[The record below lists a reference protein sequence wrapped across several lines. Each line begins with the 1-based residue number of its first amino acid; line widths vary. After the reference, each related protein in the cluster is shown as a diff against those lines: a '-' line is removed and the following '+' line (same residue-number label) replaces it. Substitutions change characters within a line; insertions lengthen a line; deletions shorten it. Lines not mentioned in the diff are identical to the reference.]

1 MSSQANPAAFEP
13 GRRER
18 NKQEKRRRIL
28 AAAGR
33 LFRRKG
39 FAATTTQEIATAAG
53 IAAGT
58 LFLYARSKEDL
69 LLLVFMDEMQAVI
82 GRAFATVPADA
93 PLVDRLMHIFGGL
106 ADYHEEDVPLARAF
120 IREIAFNEDRERR
133 REVMGVRLAIN
144 AGVVRLIEQAQQCR
158 EISRE
163 LDPGDAAQVYFS
175 VYFLLLQG
183 WLNDDMTRADFNS
196 LLRRRLET
204 AVAGSRSRARR
215 PRAGSRINGRS

>member
-1 MSSQANPAAFEP
+1 MSSQTDLTSAEP

-39 FAATTTQEIATAAG
+39 FAGTTTQEIATAAG

-69 LLLVFMDEMQAVI
+69 LLLVFMDEMQEVI
-82 GRAFATVPADA
+82 ARAFAAVPLGA
-93 PLVDRLMHIFGGL
+93 PLVDQLMHVFGVL
-106 ADYHEEDVPLARAF
+106 ADYHAEDVPLARAF

-133 REVMGVRLAIN
+133 REVMGVRMAIN
-144 AGVVRLIEQAQQCR
+144 AGVARLIGQAQQRR

-175 VYFLLLQG
+175 VYFLLLQN
-183 WLNDDMTRADFNS
+183 WLNDDIDRASFDS

-204 AVAGSRSRARR
+204 AVAGSRARAA
-215 PRAGSRINGRS
+215 RAGGKINGRS

>member
-1 MSSQANPAAFEP
+1 MSSQANLVPAEP

-28 AAAGR
+28 TAAGR

-69 LLLVFMDEMQAVI
+69 LLLVFMEEMQEVI
-82 GRAFATVPADA
+82 GRAFAVVPLEA
-93 PLVDRLMHIFGGL
+93 PLVDQLMRVFGVL

-133 REVMGVRLAIN
+133 REVMGVRMAIN
-144 AGVVRLIEQAQQCR
+144 AGVARLVEQAQQRR
-158 EISRE
+158 EVRRE
-163 LDPGDAAQVYFS
+163 LDSGDAAQVYFS
-175 VYFLLLQG
+175 VYFLLLQN
-183 WLNDDMTRADFNS
+183 WLNDDIARARFNV

-204 AVAGSRSRARR
+204 AVAGSRAR
-215 PRAGSRINGRS
+215 SRINARS

>member
-1 MSSQANPAAFEP
+1 MSSQTDLTSAEP

-39 FAATTTQEIATAAG
+39 FAGTTTQEIATAAG

-69 LLLVFMDEMQAVI
+69 LLLVFMDEMQEVI
-82 GRAFATVPADA
+82 ARAFAAVPLGA
-93 PLVDRLMHIFGGL
+93 PLVDQLMHVFGVL
-106 ADYHEEDVPLARAF
+106 ADYHAEDVPLARAF

-133 REVMGVRLAIN
+133 REVMGVRMAIN
-144 AGVVRLIEQAQQCR
+144 AGVARLIGQAQQRR

-175 VYFLLLQG
+175 VYFLLLQN
-183 WLNDDMTRADFNS
+183 WLNDDIDRASFDS
-196 LLRRRLET
+196 LLRRRLQT
-204 AVAGSRSRARR
+204 AVAGSRARAA
-215 PRAGSRINGRS
+215 RAGGKINGRS

>member
-1 MSSQANPAAFEP
+1 MSSHANLAVEP

-69 LLLVFMDEMQAVI
+69 LLLVFMDEMQEVI
-82 GRAFATVPADA
+82 GRAFATVPANA
-93 PLVDRLMHIFGGL
+93 PLVDQLMHIFGVL
-106 ADYHEEDVPLARAF
+106 ADYHEEDVPLARAL

-133 REVMGVRLAIN
+133 REVLGVRAKIN
-144 AGVVRLIEQAQQCR
+144 AGVVRLIERAQQRR

-163 LDPGDAAQVYFS
+163 LDPGDAAQVFFS
-175 VYFLLLQG
+175 VYFLLLQN
-183 WLNDDMTRADFNS
+183 WLNDDIARDRFNA

-204 AVAGSRSRARR
+204 AVAGSRARR
-215 PRAGSRINGRS
+215 P

>member
-1 MSSQANPAAFEP
+1 MSSQADLSLAEP

-69 LLLVFMDEMQAVI
+69 LLLVFMDEMQEVI
-82 GRAFATVPADA
+82 GRAFATVPAEA
-93 PLVDRLMHIFGGL
+93 PLVDRLMHIFGVL
-106 ADYHEEDVPLARAF
+106 ADYHAEDVRLARAF

-133 REVMGVRLAIN
+133 REVMGVRTAIN
-144 AGVVRLIEQAQQCR
+144 AGAGRLIEQAQRRR
-158 EISRE
+158 ELSRD

-175 VYFLLLQG
+175 VYFLLLQN
-183 WLNDDMTRADFNS
+183 WLNDDIDRDRFDA

-204 AVAGSRSRARR
+204 AVAGSRARR
-215 PRAGSRINGRS
+215 PAIARTPR

>member
-1 MSSQANPAAFEP
+1 MSSQANLAVEP

-69 LLLVFMDEMQAVI
+69 LLLVFMDEMQEVI
-82 GRAFATVPADA
+82 GRAFATVPANA
-93 PLVDRLMHIFGGL
+93 PLVDQLMHIFGVL
-106 ADYHEEDVPLARAF
+106 ADYHEEDVPLARAL

-133 REVMGVRLAIN
+133 REVLGVRAKIN
-144 AGVVRLIEQAQQCR
+144 AGVVRLIERAQQRR

-163 LDPGDAAQVYFS
+163 LDPGDAAQVFFS
-175 VYFLLLQG
+175 VYFLLLQN
-183 WLNDDMTRADFNS
+183 WLNDDIARDRFNA

-204 AVAGSRSRARR
+204 AVAGSRARR
-215 PRAGSRINGRS
+215 P

>member
-1 MSSQANPAAFEP
+1 MSSQPDLAPSEL

-69 LLLVFMDEMQAVI
+69 LLLVFMEEMQGVI
-82 GRAFATVPADA
+82 DKAFAAVPADA
-93 PLVDRLMHIFGGL
+93 PLVDQLVHVFAGL
-106 ADYHEEDVPLARAF
+106 ADYHAEDVRLARAF

-133 REVMGVRLAIN
+133 REVMGVRTVIN
-144 AGVVRLIEQAQQCR
+144 AGVARLIGEAQRRR
-158 EISRE
+158 EIGRE

-175 VYFLLLQG
+175 VYFLLLQN
-183 WLNDDMTRADFNS
+183 WLNDDIDRGSFDAQ
-196 LLRRRLET
+196 LRRRLET
-204 AVAGSRSRARR
+204 AVAGSRARR
-215 PRAGSRINGRS
+215 PAMARTPR